1 MRTKLLVCNYTD
13 AIIIDIKDNEQS
25 LLSVAHKKKEQ
36 QVFMEIFTQLHNQQ
50 QCCFI
55 IRSTNLEQRSFLSV
69 RLLLIIYS

>member
-25 LLSVAHKKKEQ
+25 LLSVAQKKEQ
-36 QVFMEIFTQLHNQQ
+36 QVFMEIFTQLHNQL